1 VGSDDENWKA
11 RGNDM
16 KVPLLDL
23 KAQYAT
29 IRDKVRP
36 VVDAVMDSQYF
47 ILGPEVGAF
56 EKELAAYVGAKHAIG
71 CASGTDAILLALMA
85 LGVEPGDEVVTT
97 PFTFFAT
104 AGCIS
109 RVGARPVFV
118 DIEPDTFNIAPAL
131 IGKAITKKTR
141 AIIPVHLFGQ
151 CADMDRILEAAG
163 GIPVVEDAAQ
173 SLSAEYKGKRSG
185 VLARVACFSFF
196 PSKNLGAFGDGGAV
210 TTNDSALAERI
221 ATLRVHGGRQKYY
234 HDEVG
239 INSRLDALQAAVLR
253 VKLPYLEAWSEQ
265 RGANARRYDE
275 MLAGAKVVTPVA
287 KPYARH
293 VFNQYTIRAAS
304 RSELQKHLSAR
315 EIGNAIYYPV
325 PLHLQKCYASLGY
338 KEGSLPEA
346 ERAAR
351 EVLSIP
357 VYPELTDQ
365 MARHVAASIREFTG

>member
-1 VGSDDENWKA
+1 
-11 RGNDM
+11 M

-23 KAQYAT
+23 KVQYAT

-47 ILGPEVGAF
+47 ILGPEVEAF

-85 LGVEPGDEVVTT
+85 LGVGPGDEVVTT

-109 RVGARPVFV
+109 RVGATPVFV
-118 DIEPDTFNIAPAL
+118 DIEPDTFNINPEL
-131 IGKAITKKTR
+131 IARAITPKTR
-141 AIIPVHLFGQ
+141 AILPVHLFGQ
-151 CADMDRILEAAG
+151 CADMDSILAAAG
-163 GIPVVEDAAQ
+163 DVPVIEDAAQ
-173 SLSAEYKGKRSG
+173 SLSAEYKGRKSG

-196 PSKNLGAFGDGGAV
+196 PSKNLGGFGDGGAV
-210 TTNDSALAERI
+210 TTDDSALAERI
-221 ATLRVHGGRQKYY
+221 TTLRVHGGRQRYY

-253 VKLPYLEAWSEQ
+253 VKLPHLDQWSD
-265 RGANARRYDE
+265 RRAANARRYDE

-287 KPYARH
+287 RPYGRH
-293 VFNQYTIRAAS
+293 VFNQYTVRAAN
-304 RSELQKHLSAR
+304 RDALQKHLAAR

-338 KEGSLPEA
+338 KEGGLPEA
-346 ERAAR
+346 ERASR

-365 MARHVAASIREFTG
+365 MARHVAESIREFTG

>member
-1 VGSDDENWKA
+1 
-11 RGNDM
+11 M

-29 IRDKVRP
+29 LRDKVRP
-36 VVDAVMDSQYF
+36 VVDAVMESQYF
-47 ILGPEVGAF
+47 ILGPEVEAF
-56 EKELAAYVGAKHAIG
+56 EKELAAYVGAKHAVG

-85 LGVEPGDEVVTT
+85 LGLGPGDEVVTT

-104 AGCIS
+104 AGCVS
-109 RVGARPVFV
+109 RVGARPVFA
-118 DIEPDTFNIAPAL
+118 DIEPDTFNINPAL
-131 IGKAITKKTR
+131 IKKAITKKTK
-141 AIIPVHLFGQ
+141 AILPVHLFGQ
-151 CADMDRILEAAG
+151 CADMDPILDAAD
-163 GIPVVEDAAQ
+163 GIPVIEDAAQ
-173 SLSAEYKGKRSG
+173 SLSSEYKGKKSG
-185 VLARVACFSFF
+185 VLARIACFSFF
-196 PSKNLGAFGDGGAV
+196 PSKNLGGFGDGGAV

-239 INSRLDALQAAVLR
+239 INSRLDALQAAILR
-253 VKLPYLEAWSEQ
+253 VKLPYLDEWSNQ
-265 RGANARRYDE
+265 RAANARRYDE

-287 KPYARH
+287 KPYGRH
-293 VFNQYTIRAAS
+293 VLNQYTIRGANRDA
-304 RSELQKHLSAR
+304 LQKHLNAR

-338 KEGSLPEA
+338 KQGSLPES

-351 EVLSIP
+351 EVISIP